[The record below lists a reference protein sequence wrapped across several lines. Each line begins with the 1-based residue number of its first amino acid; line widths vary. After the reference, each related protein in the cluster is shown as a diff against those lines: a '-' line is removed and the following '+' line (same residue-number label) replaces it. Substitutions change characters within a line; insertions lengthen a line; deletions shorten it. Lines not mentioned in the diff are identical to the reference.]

1 MRHGII
7 DSLHN
12 SASEWKAILGNL
24 GSEEKRERIPAI
36 FGVVGLAALTCMGV
50 KFGVDIATSIGNYIK
65 AQEEMNQAGLNMPSC
80 TTEVTDKQRTSEREI
95 IIPVG
100 QTYTTTKVPASQ
112 TVTMTLGEGC
122 RPGTPGR
129 EVKIGVRDELWE
141 KVKPGD
147 MLYHPGGSTD
157 WDVYN
162 NYPVPM
168 DDSTS
173 SKESNPMDNN
183 GDDTIVRDLPTVG
196 TGQISPAAAREE
208 YSEPAASEFYISPQA
223 LEEIASN

>member
-1 MRHGII
+1 MINRLITE
-7 DSLHN
+7 LHK
-12 SASEWKAILGNL
+12 SASEWKAIPENL
-24 GSEEKRERIPAI
+24 RSGEKRKRIPAI
-36 FGVVGLAALTCMGV
+36 FSVVGSAVLACVGIELGV
-50 KFGVDIATSIGNYIK
+50 GIAADIDESIK
-65 AQEEMNQAGLNMPSC
+65 TQAAAVQEGLNRPGC
-80 TTEVTDKQRTSEREI
+80 TTEVTDKQHTPEHEI
-95 IIPVG
+95 IIPAG
-100 QTYTTTKVPASQ
+100 QTYTTIEVPASQ

-196 TGQISPAAAREE
+196 TGQASPAAAREE